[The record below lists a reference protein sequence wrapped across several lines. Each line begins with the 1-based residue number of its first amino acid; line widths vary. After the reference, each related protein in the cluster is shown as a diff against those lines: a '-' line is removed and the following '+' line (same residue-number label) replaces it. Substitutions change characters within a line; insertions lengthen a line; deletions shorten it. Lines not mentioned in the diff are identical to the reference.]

1 MARYAMLN
9 SDNIVENI
17 IELHPMNASE
27 FPEAIPLSGLPVDAG
42 DEYRKDGFYRNEEK
56 IRSTEELYSE
66 LLTGEGVEVAMGILN
81 GTIKE
86 ETVNENA
93 NS

>member
-42 DEYRKDGFYRNEEK
+42 DEYRKDGFYRNGEK

>member
-9 SDNIVENI
+9 SDNIVDNI

-42 DEYRKDGFYRNEEK
+42 DEYRADGLYRDGVK

-66 LLTGEGVEVAMGILN
+66 LLTGEGVEVAMGILD

-86 ETVNENA
+86 ETANANA

>member
-9 SDNIVENI
+9 SDNIVDNI

-42 DEYRKDGFYRNEEK
+42 DEYRADGFYRDGVK

-66 LLTGEGVEVAMGILN
+66 LLTGEGVEVAMGILD

-86 ETVNENA
+86 ETANANA

>member
-42 DEYRKDGFYRNEEK
+42 DEYREDGFYRDGEK
-56 IRSTEELYSE
+56 IRSAEELYTE
-66 LLTGEGVEVAMGILN
+66 LLAGEGVEVAMGILN
-81 GTIKE
+81 GTIEE
-86 ETVNENA
+86 ETADESN

>member
-9 SDNIVENI
+9 SDNIVDNI

-42 DEYRKDGFYRNEEK
+42 DEYREDGFYRDGVK
-56 IRSTEELYSE
+56 IRSTEELYNE
-66 LLTGEGVEVAMGILN
+66 LLAGEGVETAIGILN

-86 ETVNENA
+86 EIANENA

>member
-9 SDNIVENI
+9 PDNIVENI

-42 DEYRKDGFYRNEEK
+42 DEYKGDGFYRNGEK
-56 IRSTEELYSE
+56 VRSTEELYNE
-66 LLTGEGVEVAMGILN
+66 LLAGEGVEVAMGILD

-86 ETVNENA
+86 ETANANA

>member
-9 SDNIVENI
+9 TDNIVENI

-27 FPEAIPLSGLPVDAG
+27 FPEAIPLSGLLVDAG
-42 DEYRKDGFYRNEEK
+42 DEYREDGFYRNGEK
-56 IRSTEELYSE
+56 IRSTEELYNE
-66 LLTGEGVEVAMGILN
+66 LLAGEGVEIAMGILN
-81 GTIKE
+81 GTIEE
-86 ETVNENA
+86 ETANEST

>member
-9 SDNIVENI
+9 SNNIVENI
-17 IELHPMNASE
+17 IELHPMNANE
-27 FPEAIPLSGLPVDAG
+27 FPEAIPLSGLPVDTG
-42 DEYRKDGFYRNEEK
+42 DEYRKDGFYRNGVK
-56 IRSTEELYSE
+56 IRSIEELYNE
-66 LLTGEGVEVAMGILN
+66 LLAGEGVEIAMGILD

-86 ETVNENA
+86 ETANENA